1 MCVRSK
7 ESVHIHPRSGTGE
20 QKAAWEI
27 RGQAL
32 KKDSTDAK
40 FQLTI
45 SLSSRHLWDQ
55 EQAMQGKYDSSIY
68 S

>member
-40 FQLTI
+40 FQFTI
-45 SLSSRHLWDQ
+45 SLPSRHL
-55 EQAMQGKYDSSIY
+55 
-68 S
+68 